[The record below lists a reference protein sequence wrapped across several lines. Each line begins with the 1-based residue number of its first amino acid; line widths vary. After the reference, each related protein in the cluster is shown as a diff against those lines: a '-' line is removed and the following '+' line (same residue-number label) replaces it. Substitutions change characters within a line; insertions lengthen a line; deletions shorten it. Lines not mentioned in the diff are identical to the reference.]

1 MYVSRVN
8 VVMLHLN
15 SKEPEKSTD
24 FHPEVRACVRA
35 CNQSSL
41 LPLTY
46 NVMFTSRSPACLP
59 AAAVIRA
66 CCCTSAA
73 AQDGLCYKSSCMF
86 TWIFKKNLFSRGV
99 SYKETTFVYIQRFS
113 LCVCALSNKCS
124 ECISHSTSAGT
135 LKTSK
140 PTFFHCRL
148 TCALLIVLCY
158 ISRCIAD
165 CWSPK

>member
-1 MYVSRVN
+1 MYGSRVN

-46 NVMFTSRSPACLP
+46 YVMFTSWSPACLP
-59 AAAVIRA
+59 AAAVIWA

-73 AQDGLCYKSSCMF
+73 AQDGLCYKSSRMF
-86 TWIFKKNLFSRGV
+86 TWIFKKNHTKKQLLF
-99 SYKETTFVYIQRFS
+99 TFS
-113 LCVCALSNKCS
+113 ASSNKCP

-135 LKTSK
+135 LETSN

-165 CWSPK
+165 CWSLK